1 MSTPVKPTVAVP
13 DYDGGSLIN
22 LMAELEARLTGTSAS
37 PQLHDHLASSIPEA
51 ATYVVVLFDGL
62 GNDQLSDPDA
72 AELLAARTAV
82 IDAPFPTTT
91 TVSLASVATGL
102 PPSQH
107 GLLGYQLWIPQTGH
121 VVNTIKWTTLWG
133 DAIDLDTGGFLPSPN
148 LWERVAGAGCEPIT
162 AQPIHF
168 ETSGLSSVLYR
179 GCRFEGITSL
189 DDMVDA
195 TLSLASVPRR
205 LVFAYVPN
213 IDFAAHVFGQ
223 DSAGYRDAMRAAAT
237 AWERLAQGLP
247 ADAVLIGTADHGH
260 VDFPEHKRI
269 HIAKP
274 EHEDRTFYGD
284 GRAMFVRGE
293 GPSLAAKLGAMWVPF
308 EEMRHWW
315 GPEPLHPAFSERA
328 PDGVLVPAD
337 DEVLLHRFSDRR
349 LIGAHGGLT
358 VPEGKVPVLV
368 ASR

>member
-269 HIAKP
+269 HIAKAGARGQDVLRRWTRHVRAWRGAITGSETRCHVGSVRRDAP
-274 EHEDRTFYGD
+274 LVGSGNPFTLRSRRGCQTACWFPRTTRCCSIVSAIAG
-284 GRAMFVRGE
+284 
-293 GPSLAAKLGAMWVPF
+293 
-308 EEMRHWW
+308 
-315 GPEPLHPAFSERA
+315 
-328 PDGVLVPAD
+328 
-337 DEVLLHRFSDRR
+337 
-349 LIGAHGGLT
+349 
-358 VPEGKVPVLV
+358 
-368 ASR
+368 